1 MWSLARDIIVS
12 RYTIY
17 VYVDLIVRLDL
28 RHSTYIYDR
37 ANNVIDGR
45 TPLYNRLYVEQ
56 RRSRLYDEI
65 DIHVDWDRTMRLTY
79 TRRSYTLPRWCHVEI
94 IFIFR

>member
-37 ANNVIDGR
+37 VGDIIDDC
-45 TPLYNRLYVEQ
+45 TRL
-56 RRSRLYDEI
+56 
-65 DIHVDWDRTMRLTY
+65 
-79 TRRSYTLPRWCHVEI
+79 
-94 IFIFR
+94 